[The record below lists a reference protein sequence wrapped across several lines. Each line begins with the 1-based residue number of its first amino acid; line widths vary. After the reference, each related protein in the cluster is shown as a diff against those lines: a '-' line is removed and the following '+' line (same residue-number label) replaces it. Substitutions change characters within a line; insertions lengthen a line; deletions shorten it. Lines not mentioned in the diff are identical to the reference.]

1 LDIGRYYFLILLLV
15 PILFTTPSVF
25 AYTIEYDVLPFKI
38 QKIPNVCIFEPFD
51 PSIPEINKELWVHE
65 AETAVLE
72 WKVKLEQVKLNKDS
86 WDITQQTIPL
96 NEQFAVD
103 NSTCDVEIRLKAF
116 PPEEFEFAA
125 GVHWREGE
133 KSQIEIY
140 YMERELC
147 DITTDEF
154 FRYYH
159 FCYRDDYTTSKII
172 GNIVRHEF
180 GHALA
185 LGHYYSDN
193 LDVNDMWVRG
203 IVDAPSVM
211 VDTLHIADQ
220 LQKIKPIDVE
230 KVRDIYGVNGFIP
243 ALPNTSAISTLIIS
257 ELIIQVSSYST
268 EQVEISGTVSDKEYK
283 RGHPVVFNIENP
295 DGTINEFAVQVS
307 NYKMFSLPMMFSS
320 NSQTGLYEMSSSYI
334 GIVGPTI
341 FFEVKSGVSE
351 APPASPSP
359 IPIPYPNISTSTQL
373 PDWIR
378 NNAGWWADGLIGD
391 SDFTLGIQFM
401 MTENIIVIP
410 DLPEQAS
417 ETVEGV
423 PLWVRNNAGWWAAGL
438 ISDEDFVGGIK
449 YLVEQGIIVV

>member
-1 LDIGRYYFLILLLV
+1 M
-15 PILFTTPSVF
+15 PSAF
-25 AYTIEYDVLPFKI
+25 AYTIEYEVLPFRI

-51 PSIPEINKELWVHE
+51 PSIPEINKALWVDE
-65 AETAVLE
+65 AENAVLE
-72 WKVKLEQVKLNKDS
+72 WKVKLQQVKLNKDS

-96 NEQFAVD
+96 NEQFGFD
-103 NSTCDVEIRLKAF
+103 NSVCDIEIRF
-116 PPEEFEFAA
+116 EPVPPADFQDAV

-133 KSQIEIY
+133 KSQIRIY
-140 YMERELC
+140 YMESEVC
-147 DITTDEF
+147 NITTTEF
-154 FRYYH
+154 YRIYH
-159 FCYRDDYTTSKII
+159 LCYLDDYNTSKAL

-193 LDVNDMWVRG
+193 PDVNDQWARQLM
-203 IVDAPSVM
+203 DAPSIMALTVS
-211 VDTLHIADQ
+211 VSDQ
-220 LQKIKPIDVE
+220 FEKIRLIDLD
-230 KVRDIYGVNGFIP
+230 KVREIYGTNGFIP
-243 ALPNTSAISTLIIS
+243 VLPNTSAISTLIIS
-257 ELIIQVSSYST
+257 ESIIQVSSYST

-295 DGTINEFAVQVS
+295 DGTVNEFAVQVS

-320 NSQTGLYEMSSSYI
+320 NSQTGLYEISSSYI

-351 APPASPSP
+351 SSLPPPASPSP

-438 ISDEDFVGGIK
+438 ISDDDFVGGIK